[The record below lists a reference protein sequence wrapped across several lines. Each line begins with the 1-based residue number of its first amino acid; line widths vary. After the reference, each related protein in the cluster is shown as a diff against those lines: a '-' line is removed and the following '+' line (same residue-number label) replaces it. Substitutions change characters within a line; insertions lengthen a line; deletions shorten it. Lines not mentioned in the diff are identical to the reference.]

1 MTAQAGFVLR
11 AVEWAAPLDARR
23 GVVRMADVTLQALGL
38 RPWDP
43 VRLSGGRV
51 TGALVALAPPGTD
64 SRLLLCDELTLRN
77 LQVPADG
84 DVEVRR
90 AVEQPTRRLVLSGPA
105 EVADAVPPELLRLA
119 LLGKVVTR
127 GDQVSLLPQDFA
139 LPDGTDRSAVDRAR
153 RAIAGE
159 VDAWRTIDLLAMDT
173 DPAEPSILTI
183 GTVVGWAGGRATDGS
198 ATPLVVPPPV
208 LPQPTPASQPAA
220 VVPGLEDSFAA
231 LREPLDL
238 AFHRADLLARLGTR
252 PQLGLLVV
260 GPAGSGKASVVAAA
274 AAATGAQ
281 VVRVW
286 GPRLAGLDPAAAVA
300 ELSAAVQGVRART
313 PAVLLVE
320 DVDALAPADQSRPA
334 PLLGPLVDV
343 IRALV
348 ADARVAVVCTTSQPE
363 QVSPSLRG
371 PGLLEREV
379 LLSLPT
385 RDQRRAMLGHLTL
398 GMPLDADVA
407 LDDLAGRTP
416 GFVLA
421 DLESLAR
428 EAALRAA
435 HRQRDQPPDGVP
447 RVAAVDFA
455 AALTV
460 VRPTALAGQALDTPD
475 LTLDDVGD
483 MAEVKQVLTET
494 VLWPLAY
501 PDTFD
506 RLGVAPPH
514 GVLLYGPPGCGKT
527 FLIRALAGTGRANVL
542 PVKGAELLSKWV
554 GESERGVRELFQRA
568 RQAAPALIF
577 LDEVDALAPPRG
589 QGSDSGVSDRVVA
602 ALLTEL
608 DGIET
613 LRDVVVVAA
622 TNRPD
627 RVDPAL
633 LRPGRLDRLVYV
645 APPDAAARADI
656 LRAAARRTPLDPA
669 VDLTAVAGRT
679 EGYSA
684 ADLTAIIREAA
695 LAAMRESTAA
705 STVTAA
711 HVEQALATVR
721 PSIRPE
727 SLAALQ
733 AFAAAQSAPASA

>member
-1 MTAQAGFVLR
+1 
-11 AVEWAAPLDARR
+11 
-23 GVVRMADVTLQALGL
+23 
-38 RPWDP
+38 
-43 VRLSGGRV
+43 
-51 TGALVALAPPGTD
+51 
-64 SRLLLCDELTLRN
+64 
-77 LQVPADG
+77 
-84 DVEVRR
+84 
-90 AVEQPTRRLVLSGPA
+90 
-105 EVADAVPPELLRLA
+105 
-119 LLGKVVTR
+119 
-127 GDQVSLLPQDFA
+127 
-139 LPDGTDRSAVDRAR
+139 
-153 RAIAGE
+153 
-159 VDAWRTIDLLAMDT
+159 
-173 DPAEPSILTI
+173 
-183 GTVVGWAGGRATDGS
+183 
-198 ATPLVVPPPV
+198 
-208 LPQPTPASQPAA
+208 
-220 VVPGLEDSFAA
+220 VVPGLEGAFAA

-238 AFHRADLLARLGTR
+238 AFHHADLLARLGTR
-252 PQLGLLVV
+252 PQVGLLVV
-260 GPAGSGKASVVAAA
+260 GPAGSGKASVVNAA

-286 GPRLAGLDPAAAVA
+286 GPRLAGLEPAAAVA
-300 ELSAAVQGVRART
+300 ELTSAVQAVHGST

-320 DVDALAPADQSRPA
+320 DVDALAPADPNGA
-334 PLLGPLVDV
+334 AALLVPLVDV
-343 IRALV
+343 VRALV
-348 ADARVAVVCTTSQPE
+348 AEALVAVVCTTSQPE
-363 QVSPSLRG
+363 QVSATLRG

-379 LLSLPT
+379 LLALPT
-385 RDQRRAMLGHLTL
+385 RDQRRAMLGHLTR
-398 GMPLDADVA
+398 GMPLDPDVA

-435 HRQRDQPPDGVP
+435 HRQRDEQPDGVP
-447 RVAAVDFA
+447 RVAATDFA
-455 AALTV
+455 AALAV

-527 FLIRALAGTGRANVL
+527 FLIRALAGTGQANVL

-554 GESERGVRELFQRA
+554 GESERGVRELFRRA

-589 QGSDSGVSDRVVA
+589 QGGDSGVSDRVVA

-645 APPDAAARADI
+645 APPDQAARADV

-669 VDLTAVAGRT
+669 VDLAALAGRT

-684 ADLTAIIREAA
+684 ADLAAVVREAA
-695 LAAMRESTAA
+695 LAAMRESTTA
-705 STVTAA
+705 STVTVA
-711 HVEQALATVR
+711 HVEQALTAVR

-727 SLAALQ
+727 SLAALL
-733 AFAAAQSAPASA
+733 AFAAAQSGQASA